1 MCGIIDYMRNETNII
16 VNFGLGQVEILGT
29 TNLVK
34 AKLAVHTASKHVFD
48 SSYDLLSM
56 KENTVINYANNSVIW
71 YC

>member
-1 MCGIIDYMRNETNII
+1 MRGTINYMRNESNLII
-16 VNFGLGQVEILGT
+16 NFGLGQVEILGT

-34 AKLAVHTASKHVFD
+34 AKLAVHTASRYEFD

-56 KENTVINYANNSVIW
+56 RENTVINYANNSVIW

>member
-1 MCGIIDYMRNETNII
+1 MCGIIDIMRETNVT

-34 AKLAVHTASKHVFD
+34 AKLAVHTASKHEFD

-56 KENTVINYANNSVIW
+56 KENSFIDYANNSVIW

>member
-1 MCGIIDYMRNETNII
+1 MENKSNII

-34 AKLAVHTASKHVFD
+34 AKLAVHTASRYEFD
-48 SSYDLLSM
+48 SGYDLLGM
-56 KENTVINYANNSVIW
+56 KENSFIDYANNSVIW

>member
-1 MCGIIDYMRNETNII
+1 MRGIMNIMENKSNII

-29 TNLVK
+29 TNLAK

-56 KENTVINYANNSVIW
+56 KENSEINYVNNSVIW